1 MNLNIERVNALPVRT
16 WSWLGINDR
25 TIEEDIPEILP
36 FKKNPLITK
45 NINNEKDILFA
56 INNGSGYEIGTSNAV
71 TDADMNSN
79 VNHAEM
85 NSNANCAEMNS
96 NANYAEANSDVNCT
110 EMNSNAN
117 HTEMNGNVNYTEMN
131 SNVNYA
137 GKNSSIYYPD
147 MSNNMKNKYL
157 ESTIEKVS
165 SIPTG
170 MGENTANY
178 IRNNNNTGIFIR
190 IPSGKKYKEP
200 IFLEYDLDG
209 ENKTVVDFNTIYAE
223 ENSEVTIV
231 MHYKS
236 KKGIPTFHS
245 GLTYLFAEKNAIINL
260 LQIQLLSEDTLHL
273 NDIGAVIE
281 NGGAI
286 NLVHTEL
293 GGSKA
298 YNGCKVDLKGSN
310 SKINIETI
318 YFGDKN
324 RTIDMNYVMNHHGKN
339 SNSQIHVNGALLD
352 QSSKTFRG
360 TIDFKKGAAGSVG
373 HEEEY
378 NLLFSPKIRNL
389 TAPLILC
396 EEEDVEG
403 KHGAN
408 SGKIDE
414 NKLFYMMSRGLDELS
429 AKKLMIEAAFRPAM
443 EQIPFADLQDQIS
456 EYVKERLNNIESI

>member
-36 FKKNPLITK
+36 FNKNPLATK
-45 NINNEKDILFA
+45 DIRDEKDILFA
-56 INNGSGYEIGTSNAV
+56 IN
-71 TDADMNSN
+71 TDVISSVKGADLIKAIEE
-79 VNHAEM
+79 V
-85 NSNANCAEMNS
+85 
-96 NANYAEANSDVNCT
+96 
-110 EMNSNAN
+110 
-117 HTEMNGNVNYTEMN
+117 
-131 SNVNYA
+131 
-137 GKNSSIYYPD
+137 
-147 MSNNMKNKYL
+147 
-157 ESTIEKVS
+157 ST
-165 SIPTG
+165 IPTG
-170 MGENTANY
+170 MGENAANY
-178 IRNNNNTGIFIR
+178 IKKNINTGIILR
-190 IPSGKKYKEP
+190 IPAGKKYKEP
-200 IFLEYDLDG
+200 IFLEYDLDE

-223 ENSEVTIV
+223 EDSEVTVV

-236 KKGIPTFHS
+236 RKGISAFHS
-245 GLTYLFAEKNAIINL
+245 GLTYMVAGKNAIINL
-260 LQIQLLSEDTLHL
+260 IQIQLLSEESLHL
-273 NDIGAVIE
+273 NDIGAVID

-286 NLVHTEL
+286 NLVQGEL

-378 NLLFSPKIRNL
+378 NLLFSPRIRNL

-396 EEEDVEG
+396 QEENVEG

-414 NKLFYMMSRGLDELS
+414 NKLFYMMTRGLDELS
-429 AKKLMIEAAFRPAM
+429 AKKMMIEAAFCPAM
-443 EQIPFADLQDQIS
+443 EQIPFTDLQDQIS

>member
-1 MNLNIERVNALPVRT
+1 MNINLERVNVLPVRT

-25 TIEEDIPEILP
+25 TIEEDISEILP
-36 FKKNPLITK
+36 FNKDPLITK
-45 NINNEKDILFA
+45 EIYNEKDILFE
-56 INNGSGYEIGTSNAV
+56 INNGSGYKG
-71 TDADMNSN
+71 
-79 VNHAEM
+79 
-85 NSNANCAEMNS
+85 
-96 NANYAEANSDVNCT
+96 
-110 EMNSNAN
+110 
-117 HTEMNGNVNYTEMN
+117 G
-131 SNVNYA
+131 
-137 GKNSSIYYPD
+137 
-147 MSNNMKNKYL
+147 
-157 ESTIEKVS
+157 EKIS

-170 MGENTANY
+170 MGENVANF
-178 IRNNNNTGIFIR
+178 IKNNNNTGIFLR

-200 IFLEYDLDG
+200 ILLEYDLDE

-223 ENSEVTIV
+223 ENSEVTVV

-236 KKGIPTFHS
+236 NNGIPAFHS
-245 GLTYLFAEKNAIINL
+245 GLTYLVAEKNAIINL
-260 LQIQLLSEDTLHL
+260 LQIQLLGEDTLHL

-310 SKINIETI
+310 SNINIQTI
-318 YFGDKN
+318 YFGDKD
-324 RTIDMNYVMNHHGKN
+324 RSIDMNYVMNHHGKN

-352 QSSKTFRG
+352 HSSKTFRG

-378 NLLFSPKIRNL
+378 NLLFSPTIKNL

-414 NKLFYMMSRGLDELS
+414 NKLFFMMSRGLDELS
-429 AKKLMIEAAFRPAM
+429 VKKLMIEAAFRPAI
-443 EQIPFADLQDQIS
+443 EQIPYSNIQDQIS
-456 EYVKERLNNIESI
+456 EYVKERLKQIESI

>member
-1 MNLNIERVNALPVRT
+1 MNLNIEQVNALPVRT

-25 TIEEDIPEILP
+25 TIEEEIPEILP
-36 FKKNPLITK
+36 YKKDPLITK
-45 NINNEKDILFA
+45 DINNEKDILFT
-56 INNGSGYEIGTSNAV
+56 INNGSGYKVELDNVAAD
-71 TDADMNSN
+71 TDK
-79 VNHAEM
+79 
-85 NSNANCAEMNS
+85 
-96 NANYAEANSDVNCT
+96 
-110 EMNSNAN
+110 
-117 HTEMNGNVNYTEMN
+117 N
-131 SNVNYA
+131 SNVNY
-137 GKNSSIYYPD
+137 KDMNNSIYYTD
-147 MSNNMKNKYL
+147 VSNNMKSKYL
-157 ESTIEKVS
+157 ESTKEKVS

-178 IRNNNNTGIFIR
+178 IKNNNNTGLFIR

-200 IFLEYDLDG
+200 IFLEYDLDE
-209 ENKTVVDFNTIYAE
+209 ENKTVVDLNTIYAE
-223 ENSEVTIV
+223 EDSEVTVV

-236 KKGIPTFHS
+236 KKGISAFHS

-281 NGGAI
+281 NGGVI

-298 YNGCKVDLKGSN
+298 YNGCKADLKGSN

-324 RTIDMNYVMNHHGKN
+324 RSIDMNYVMNHYGKN

-360 TIDFKKGAAGSVG
+360 TIDFKKGAAGSIG
-373 HEEEY
+373 QEEEY
-378 NLLFSPKIRNL
+378 NLLFSPQIRNL

-396 EEEDVEG
+396 EEENVEG

-443 EQIPFADLQDQIS
+443 EQIPFTNLQDQIS